1 MTDWLLSY
9 SGILDNTLKAWT
21 LRDILFTT
29 RNKDWTV
36 TLFQIYIPI
45 YGSFFI
51 LLVVTPCVLTSS
63 SGTWYVLSLERK
75 KRSTVYEMSA
85 LPQAV
90 GPQLWFLGQPLKDDF
105 IFTLT

>member
-21 LRDILFTT
+21 LRDILLTT
-29 RNKDWTV
+29 RNKDRTV
-36 TLFQIYIPI
+36 TLFQIYTHIWQL
-45 YGSFFI
+45 FI
-51 LLVVTPCVLTSS
+51 LLVVTPYVLTSS